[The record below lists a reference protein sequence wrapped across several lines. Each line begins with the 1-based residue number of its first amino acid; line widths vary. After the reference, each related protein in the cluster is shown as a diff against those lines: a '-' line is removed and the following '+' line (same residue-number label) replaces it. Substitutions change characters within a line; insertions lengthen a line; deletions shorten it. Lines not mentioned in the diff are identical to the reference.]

1 MRNLILAFVL
11 IFMGSLNGYS
21 QTALDT
27 DGLNNLDNVFLF
39 SLKKYCNSLDSLN
52 TKVVYVRSNYNIG
65 EKWPTKINT
74 FEIKY
79 LNSEKDHKKAIKENG
94 GRVTIVEISS
104 LEMRNGKF
112 SVDVIPF
119 SATYRKRMIHLVNGG
134 GLRVYFDY
142 DEGKKGL
149 IYKSEKWNGI

>member
-65 EKWPTKINT
+65 EKWPTKINK
-74 FEIKY
+74 I
-79 LNSEKDHKKAIKENG
+79 
-94 GRVTIVEISS
+94 GRAHV
-104 LEMRNGKF
+104 
-112 SVDVIPF
+112 
-119 SATYRKRMIHLVNGG
+119 
-134 GLRVYFDY
+134 
-142 DEGKKGL
+142 
-149 IYKSEKWNGI
+149 